1 MFEAVLFDLDETL
14 IDRAPAIRA
23 FVADQYRRCEAWL
36 AAIGPE
42 RYAETFL
49 EVEQF
54 GRIPK
59 KTVYPALAARLD
71 LADGAAKVL
80 LDDYTAFY
88 PRYATLRPT
97 AKSTV
102 ETLHASGVRL
112 GVITN
117 GVAEVQYAKLDAIG
131 LRPLFEVIL
140 ISEIEGVSK
149 PDPVIFRRAAER
161 LSLPEPACLFVGD
174 NPAVDI
180 IGAEAA
186 GMPAAWLENT
196 ESPWPAD
203 KPAPKRS
210 LTVLADVLPM
220 IAGAASPST

>member
-1 MFEAVLFDLDETL
+1 MFGAVLFDLDETL

-23 FVADQYRRCEAWL
+23 FVADQYRRCETLL
-36 AAIGPE
+36 AGIAPE

-54 GRIPK
+54 GRIAK
-59 KTVYPALAARLD
+59 KLVYPELATKLG

-80 LDDYTAFY
+80 LDDYTQYY

-117 GVAEVQYAKLDAIG
+117 GVAEVQYAKLAAIG

-161 LSLPEPACLFVGD
+161 LRLIETACLFVGD
-174 NPAVDI
+174 NPAVDV

-186 GMPAAWLENT
+186 GMPAAWLENA

-203 KPAPKRS
+203 RPAPQRR
-210 LTVLADVLPM
+210 LATLADVVP
-220 IAGAASPST
+220 IVERG